1 MSEEDKAEAKS
12 EAEAESRESG
22 VEVEKTQ
29 IFALKTTSGQ
39 EVNVA
44 NMISNRAAA
53 NKAPIYAVL
62 VSGTLKGY
70 IFVEAAGP
78 HFIDDI
84 VSGAKHVRQR
94 LPGLIKI
101 SELERYLITKPV
113 IEELEVDDTVEVVGG
128 PLKGMKAKITK
139 VDKIKNEVTLELLEA
154 SITMPITVGG
164 DYVRRLE
171 KGRRGK

>member
-1 MSEEDKAEAKS
+1 MSEENKAETETEPETVS
-12 EAEAESRESG
+12 EEAE
-22 VEVEKTQ
+22 VEETR

-39 EVNVA
+39 ELNVA

-78 HFIDDI
+78 HFVDDI
-84 VSGAKHVRQR
+84 VAGAKHVRQR
-94 LPGLIKI
+94 LPGVVKI
-101 SELERYLITKPV
+101 SELERYLVTKPT
-113 IEELEVDDTVEVVGG
+113 IEELDVNDTVELVGG

-139 VDKIKNEVTLELLEA
+139 VDKVKNEVTLELLEA

-164 DYVRRLE
+164 DYVRRVE
-171 KGRRGK
+171 KGQRGK